1 MAGISTAIQITDRV
15 SAPMLSIIS
24 SLEATQN
31 AFENL
36 GNTIDDS
43 FDTSAINN
51 ARQQLSAAVE
61 QLSHIGEEQEDVTK
75 KVQNT
80 SSAMDGWISKIG
92 AVVAAYASFAT
103 VKKVMD
109 MSDELVST
117 NARLNVMNQSFEKVH
132 KSAMDTEET
141 LNLIY
146 ASAQDARSEL
156 GAMADVVA
164 RFGNNAGDAFSGT
177 EEVVQFANLVQK
189 QMTIAGASTDEAS
202 NAILQLSQALGS
214 GVLRGDE
221 LNSIFEQA
229 PNLIQGIADYLDVPI
244 GKIREMAQDGQLTA
258 DVVKASVF
266 AMADEI
272 DAKFQ
277 DMPMT
282 WGQVWTSMGNTAVM
296 QFQPVLDKVNEIA
309 NNEQFMEM
317 TNNLLA
323 GLATVSVYLLNIME
337 LAGAVA
343 SFFADNWSTIEPIVW
358 GIVTAL
364 GAYIAALTI
373 YNTIKGITA
382 GVEAVHNA
390 VLAMETGTTFMAT
403 AAQYGFN
410 AALLACPLTWII
422 LLIMAA
428 VVAII
433 AFANHIANAGGVA
446 TTWFGVICGW
456 INVVIQFFKN
466 LGLTVANIALGI
478 WNSLGAL
485 CSNMVTAFSNAIAN
499 VQTFFYN
506 LLSTALSVIAK
517 IANAL
522 NALPFVEIDVSGL
535 TSAADNYAA
544 KAAEAQANKGE
555 YQSVSDAF
563 NKGMGTFDT
572 FQNGWVNDA
581 YSAGASFGDGI
592 SNKVS
597 SMFDGGSGGLPS
609 ADYSGMLGNGY
620 DTSNLAGNVADTAGN
635 TAKAADA
642 LNTTTEELKY
652 LRDIAERDV
661 VNRFTTAS
669 INVTQNNTNN
679 VTGTNDIDGITDSLS
694 SGIMAAIDKATE
706 GVHK

>member
-373 YNTIKGITA
+373 YNAIKGITA

>member
-117 NARLNVMNQSFEKVH
+117 NARLNVMNQSFEKVN

-282 WGQVWTSMGNTAVM
+282 WGQLWTSMGNTAVM

-373 YNTIKGITA
+373 YNAIKGITA

>member
-373 YNTIKGITA
+373 YNAIKGITA

-572 FQNGWVNDA
+572 FQNGWANDA